1 MIILIELNFA
11 IIINIFDEFYPPGLH
26 PFFRCGEKDS
36 KLLINSFLKKL
47 TSIESWFLSQKKY
60 IFIAS
65 SLLFIYDGLV
75 FLGQSQ
81 SGSNDFEDFKE
92 CNASCNGS
100 HVSTVSSE
108 TVSNTKESLF
118 DKSTD
123 LKMIDFTHAF
133 SSSSDNFDENYLIG
147 LRSLITH
154 LQHLTQLD

>member
-1 MIILIELNFA
+1 M
-11 IIINIFDEFYPPGLH
+11 
-26 PFFRCGEKDS
+26 
-36 KLLINSFLKKL
+36 
-47 TSIESWFLSQKKY
+47 SIENWFLSQKRY

-81 SGSNDFEDFKE
+81 SGSNEFHDFKE

-100 HVSTVSSE
+100 HLSTVSNE
-108 TVSNTKESLF
+108 TVKKFGFDTKESLF

-133 SSSSDNFDENYLIG
+133 SSLSDNFDENYLIG

-154 LQHLTQLD
+154 LQHLIELD